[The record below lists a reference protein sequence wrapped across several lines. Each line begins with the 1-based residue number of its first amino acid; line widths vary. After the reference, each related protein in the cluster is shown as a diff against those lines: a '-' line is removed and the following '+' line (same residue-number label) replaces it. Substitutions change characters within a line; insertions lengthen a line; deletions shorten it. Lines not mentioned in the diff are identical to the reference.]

1 MPQKEGGEIMAR
13 YSKAPAGARPR
24 FATLLTDEQLR
35 DLKKVAADMGTDT
48 SALVNQAVAEF
59 LERHRKDKVTK
70 S

>member
-1 MPQKEGGEIMAR
+1 MAR

-24 FATLLTDEQLR
+24 FPTLLTDDQLR
-35 DLKKVAADMGTDT
+35 DLKKLAADLNTDT

-59 LERHRKDKVTK
+59 LERHRKIGAIK